1 MNMGRRFRSRM
12 LVAALA
18 AMALGIGLG
27 QASEPIP
34 PQPSRCEVSPDL
46 MPDSGPFPHARAA
59 MDKDHRLK
67 IVALGSSST
76 LGLGASN
83 SQAAWPARLQA
94 VLTARLPGTDVRVV
108 NRGLA
113 RQTAVQMLDRID
125 SDVLSEK
132 PSLVIW
138 ETGTAEAVRGAAIDE
153 FTDALLT
160 GVDRLSAA
168 GVDVI
173 LMDTQYSRSTAE
185 IINFEP
191 YVAAIDQ
198 VAAMRDIDRFPRYAI
213 MRYWVDNDRFQFADM
228 SGGVAKKTAD
238 QVYDCLGHLLATE
251 IIEGMSAE
259 QQN

>member
-1 MNMGRRFRSRM
+1 MTMGRRFRSRL
-12 LVAALA
+12 LVAGLA
-18 AMALGIGLG
+18 TIAFG
-27 QASEPIP
+27 ASLARAADPIP
-34 PQPSRCEVSPDL
+34 PLPSRCEVSSDL
-46 MPDSGPFPHARAA
+46 MPDSGPFPHARA
-59 MDKDHRLK
+59 MIEKEHRLK

-94 VLTARLPGTDVRVV
+94 LLQARLPGAEVRVV

-113 RQTAVQMLDRID
+113 RQTAEQMVGRID

-132 PSLVIW
+132 PALVIW
-138 ETGTAEAVRGAAIDE
+138 ESGTAEAVRGTSLDE
-153 FTDALLT
+153 FTDALLA
-160 GVDRLSAA
+160 GVDRLTDA

-198 VAAMRDIDRFPRYAI
+198 VATMRDVDRFPRYAI
-213 MRYWVDNDRFQFADM
+213 MRYWVDNDRFQFAGV
-228 SGGVAKKTAD
+228 SGGAAQKMAD
-238 QVYDCLGHLLATE
+238 QVYDCLGHLLATD
-251 IIEGMSAE
+251 IVHGINAE
-259 QQN
+259 QN